1 MRNLVIFIAT
11 GAGSGYSPIASGTAG
26 SAVGVALFA
35 ALAWGLGLSML
46 PLLAVTAAVTLVG
59 VWAADRAEAIFGG
72 KDDGHIT
79 IDEVAGQ
86 LISLLFLPLRWEVL
100 VVGFFLFRFFDI
112 VKPPPARQLESLR
125 GGLGVMGDDVF
136 AGLYANLTGQVLWW
150 ALAAGG
156 WL

>member
-35 ALAWGLGLSML
+35 ALSCGLGWST
-46 PLLAVTAAVTLVG
+46 PALLGATVAVTVLG
-59 VWAADRAEAIFGG
+59 VWAADRAEPIFGG

-86 LISLLFLPLRWEVL
+86 LISLIALPVRLDVMI
-100 VVGFFLFRFFDI
+100 VGFFLFRFFDI
-112 VKPPPARQLESLR
+112 VKPPPARRLESLR
-125 GGLGVMGDDVF
+125 GGLGVVGDDVF
-136 AGLYANLTGQVLWW
+136 AGIYANLTGQVLWW
-150 ALAAGG
+150 AAAAAG
-156 WL
+156 WS

>member
-35 ALAWGLGLSML
+35 ALTWGLGLST
-46 PLLAVTAAVTLVG
+46 PTLLGVTLAVTLVG
-59 VWAADRAEAIFGG
+59 VWAASRAEAIFGG

-86 LISLLFLPLRWEVL
+86 LITLLALPVRWEVL
-100 VVGFFLFRFFDI
+100 LVGFFLFRFFDI
-112 VKPPPARQLESLR
+112 VKPPPARQLEAVR

-136 AGLYANLTGQVLWW
+136 AGIYANLVGQVLWRT
-150 ALAAGG
+150 LAALG
-156 WL
+156 WP

>member
-35 ALAWGLGLSML
+35 ALAWGLGLSTL

-156 WL
+156 WR

>member
-35 ALAWGLGLSML
+35 ALAWGIGLSTL
-46 PLLAVTAAVTLVG
+46 PLLAVTVGVTLLG
-59 VWAADRAEAIFGG
+59 VWAADRAEVIFGG

-86 LISLLFLPLRWEVL
+86 LIALLALPVRWEVML
-100 VVGFFLFRFFDI
+100 VGFFLFRFFDI

-136 AGLYANLTGQVLWW
+136 AGIYANLAGQVLWRT
-150 ALAAGG
+150 LAAGG

>member
-35 ALAWGLGLSML
+35 ALTWGLGMATL
-46 PLLAVTAAVTLVG
+46 PLLAVTVGVTLLG
-59 VWAADRAEAIFGG
+59 VWAAGRAEAIFGG

-86 LISLLFLPLRWEVL
+86 LISLLALPVRWEVML
-100 VVGFFLFRFFDI
+100 VGFLLFRFFDI
-112 VKPPPARQLESLR
+112 VKPPPARQLESLH
-125 GGLGVMGDDVF
+125 GGVGVMGDDVF
-136 AGLYANLTGQVLWW
+136 AGIYANLAGQVLWRT
-150 ALAAGG
+150 LDAGG

>member
-26 SAVGVALFA
+26 SAVGVALFVV
-35 ALAWGLGLSML
+35 LAWGLGLST
-46 PLLAVTAAVTLVG
+46 PALLAVTAGVTLLG

-86 LISLLFLPLRWEVL
+86 LISLLALPLRWEVL
-100 VVGFFLFRFFDI
+100 LVGFFLFRLFDI
-112 VKPPPARQLESLR
+112 VKPPPARQLESMR

-136 AGLYANLTGQVLWW
+136 AGIYANLVGQVLWRT
-150 ALAAGG
+150 LAAAG

>member
-26 SAVGVALFA
+26 SAVGVVLFA
-35 ALAWGLGLSML
+35 ALAWGLGLSTL
-46 PLLAVTAAVTLVG
+46 PLLAVTVAVTLVG

-86 LISLLFLPLRWEVL
+86 LISLLFLPLRLDVL
-100 VVGFFLFRFFDI
+100 IVGFFLFRFFDI
-112 VKPPPARQLESLR
+112 VKPPPARQLESMR
-125 GGLGVMGDDVF
+125 GGMGVMGDDVF
-136 AGLYANLTGQVLWW
+136 AGIYANLAGQVLWRT
-150 ALAAGG
+150 LAALG